1 MIKNENTLYRHIS
14 CLIRNARKE
23 KKISGA
29 DMAKKLGISQQQYS
43 RYERGVNNLKLWNLL
58 RIIKILNIEIKEII
72 DHIDNDELDK

>member
-1 MIKNENTLYRHIS
+1 
-14 CLIRNARKE
+14 
-23 KKISGA
+23 
-29 DMAKKLGISQQQYS
+29 MAKKLGISQQQYS